1 MKRGIVLSPL
11 ARRDLIDIWESIAT
25 DDLAAADRVVDA
37 IEEAMNAL
45 SAMPAMGHFRDEL
58 ADRSHRFW
66 PVGRYLI
73 VYHHEMRPIEIVR
86 VLHGA
91 RDVERLL

>member
-1 MKRGIVLSPL
+1 MKRGVVLSPL
-11 ARRDLIDIWESIAT
+11 ARRDLLDIWESIAT
-25 DDLAAADRVVDA
+25 DDRAAADRVVGA
-37 IEEAMNAL
+37 VEEAVANL
-45 SAMPAMGHFRDEL
+45 CAMPQMGHVRDDL

-73 VYHHEMRPIEIVR
+73 VYHHDTKPLEVVR

-91 RDVERLL
+91 RDVAGLL